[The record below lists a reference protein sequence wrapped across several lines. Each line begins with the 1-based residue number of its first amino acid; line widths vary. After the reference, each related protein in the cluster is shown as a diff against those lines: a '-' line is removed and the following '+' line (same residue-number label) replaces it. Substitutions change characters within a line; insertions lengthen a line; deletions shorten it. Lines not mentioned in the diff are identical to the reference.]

1 MTITTSASVRTV
13 ELFIGGQWVP
23 ASSGAYFED
32 RNPLDDSVWAK
43 AAHGTVQDIERA
55 VQTAQAAFERH
66 FDSLARERE
75 AWLIKAA
82 EHLEAHANEFIDI
95 LIEEIGSPL
104 IKAQFEVQ
112 MGISYLRAAA
122 GVARRV
128 RGETIPSDV
137 KGRISMS
144 VRQPLGVVAAITPFN
159 VPLIKNI
166 KLTSVP
172 LATGNAVVLLPSEE
186 APVLAARVAKMY
198 QSAGVPDG
206 LFNVV
211 TGFGY
216 ELGDALTA
224 HPLVRLI
231 NFTGSSRVGKHIA
244 ELAGSQMKR
253 LILELGGKSPLLVL
267 EDADLDEAVRGAVLG
282 MFLYQGQVCMAAS
295 RIYVAEKIYDE
306 FLTRYKKAAES
317 LGVGDL
323 RNPATFIGPI
333 ISPRQRAR
341 VKDHIEDALKK
352 GAALVTG
359 NRWIGNICLPTI
371 LTNVSPEMQCYAEE
385 TFGPVTSVYP
395 IRSVEEA
402 LAKANDTRYG
412 LSAAVYTKNLDHALN
427 LALKVKSGMV
437 HINAPTLHD
446 EPHVPFG
453 GVGDSGFGRE
463 GTEVDIDST
472 TEWKWI
478 TIQLPGANHD
488 H

>member
-1 MTITTSASVRTV
+1 MATQNTSLRTV
-13 ELFIGGQWVP
+13 DLFIGGKWVP

-32 RNPLDDSVWAK
+32 RNPMDDSVWAK
-43 AAHGTVQDIERA
+43 AAHGTPEDIERA
-55 VQTAQAAFERH
+55 VQVAQEAFERH
-66 FDSLARERE
+66 SDSLAKERE

-82 EHLEAHANEFIDI
+82 EHLEAHADEFIDI
-95 LIEEIGSPL
+95 LIDEIGSPVS
-104 IKAQFEVQ
+104 KAQFEVFS
-112 MGISYLRAAA
+112 GISYLRSAA
-122 GVARRV
+122 GVARRMH
-128 RGETIPSDV
+128 GETMPSEV
-137 KGRISMS
+137 KGRFSMS

-172 LATGNAVVLLPSEE
+172 LATGNSVVLLPSEE

-216 ELGDALTA
+216 ELGDTLNS

-244 ELAGSQMKR
+244 EIAGKHMKR
-253 LILELGGKSPLLVL
+253 MILELGGKSPMIIL
-267 EDADLDEAVRGAVLG
+267 EDADLDEAVRGAVFG
-282 MFLYQGQVCMAAS
+282 MFLYQGQACMASS

-306 FLTRYKKAAES
+306 FLSRFKMAAES
-317 LGVGDL
+317 LGIGDL
-323 RNPATFIGPI
+323 RNPATFLGPI

-352 GAALVTG
+352 GATLVTG
-359 NRWIGNICLPTI
+359 NRWIGNVCVPTI
-371 LTNVSPEMQCYAEE
+371 LKDVSPDMQCYAEE
-385 TFGPVTSVYP
+385 TFGPVTSVYA
-395 IRSVEEA
+395 IKSADEA

-412 LSAAVYTKNLDHALN
+412 LSAAVYTKNIDLALG
-427 LALKVKSGMV
+427 LALKIKSGMV

-478 TIQLPGANHD
+478 TVQLPGAGHG